1 MTGQGANRVMLEIAG
16 AQLEAALAQGDVGGV
31 MERAAEME
39 GLVRRLGPAA
49 LDDPSLRPALRS
61 AAGLVARVLER
72 LADEQEA
79 TLAARMRD
87 RRVQAAY
94 GARL

>member
-1 MTGQGANRVMLEIAG
+1 MTVQCANRILLEVAG
-16 AQLEAALAQGDVGGV
+16 AALEAALAQGDVDGV

-39 GLVRRLGPAA
+39 RLVRHLGPAS
-49 LDDPSLRPALRS
+49 LDDPSLRPALRA

-72 LADEQEA
+72 LADAQETA
-79 TLAARMRD
+79 LAARMRD

-94 GARL
+94 AAGM